1 MVVPTFPSAT
11 AALRLRPRTFAR
23 FIGEPVTAWLY
34 SSWRM
39 PNNSRA
45 RVRLSRRTRHASR
58 TATARAATF
67 DGHTSWEMYR
77 QTVMRSRSAP
87 AREL

>member
-23 FIGEPVTAWLY
+23 FIGEPVTAWLN

-45 RVRLSRRTRHASR
+45 RASVLRAERVTRRERRRRAPRRLTDTRPGR
-58 TATARAATF
+58 CI
-67 DGHTSWEMYR
+67 GK
-77 QTVMRSRSAP
+77 P
-87 AREL
+87 L

>member
-23 FIGEPVTAWLY
+23 FIGEPVTAWLN

-45 RVRLSRRTRHASR
+45 RPFFAPNASR
-58 TATARAATF
+58 VENGDGARR
-67 DGHTSWEMYR
+67 D
-77 QTVMRSRSAP
+77 V
-87 AREL
+87 